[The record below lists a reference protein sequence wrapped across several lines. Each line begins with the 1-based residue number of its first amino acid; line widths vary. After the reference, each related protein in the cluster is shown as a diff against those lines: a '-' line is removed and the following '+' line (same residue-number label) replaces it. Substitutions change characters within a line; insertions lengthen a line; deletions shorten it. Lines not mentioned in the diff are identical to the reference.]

1 MRDTLHRYSEAH
13 RQDALGELEA
23 ELREFSHDGLVALHE
38 DLTHGAV
45 ARGSWAGC
53 VISYKRGA
61 PGSARRDRLGRA
73 RNAFTVLWDNGWL
86 TDEEVASRV
95 EDELSRRVPAA
106 RAHSRSAR
114 PRPHALPA
122 TELGPPEGW
131 PEAPAPAVCFP
142 PAARWPRSRRWHGM
156 AGSLGSL
163 RPPPD

>member
-1 MRDTLHRYSEAH
+1 MRDTFHRYSEAH

-23 ELREFSHDGLVALHE
+23 ELREFSHDGLVVLRE

-61 PGSARRDRLGRA
+61 PGSARRARLGRA

-95 EDELSRRVPAA
+95 DE
-106 RAHSRSAR
+106 
-114 PRPHALPA
+114 
-122 TELGPPEGW
+122 ELGRR
-131 PEAPAPAVCFP
+131 APAHVGRPGVAP
-142 PAARWPRSRRWHGM
+142 PAEAAPARRSVPT
-156 AGSLGSL
+156 SLSAYA
-163 RPPPD
+163 